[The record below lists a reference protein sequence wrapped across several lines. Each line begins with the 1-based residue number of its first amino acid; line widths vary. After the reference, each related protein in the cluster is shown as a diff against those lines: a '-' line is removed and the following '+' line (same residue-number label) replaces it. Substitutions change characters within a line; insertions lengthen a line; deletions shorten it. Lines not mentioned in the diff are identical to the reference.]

1 MLSKKPKSQ
10 FSLEFS
16 CKKGEIIAILHHNSI
31 EIEQKSRN
39 AIYPKIQKSRNATY
53 PKIQKSRNAIYPNI
67 LLMLFLES
75 YL

>member
-31 EIEQKSRN
+31 EIEQKKQKRHL
-39 AIYPKIQKSRNATY
+39 PKNSSDVIFRELPIK
-53 PKIQKSRNAIYPNI
+53 
-67 LLMLFLES
+67 
-75 YL
+75 

>member
-31 EIEQKSRN
+31 EIEQKKQKPST
-39 AIYPKIQKSRNATY
+39 QKSKKAET
-53 PKIQKSRNAIYPNI
+53 PPTQKFKKAETPSTPI
-67 LLMLFLES
+67 FS
-75 YL
+75 

>member
-31 EIEQKSRN
+31 EIELHKAETPSTQKFKK
-39 AIYPKIQKSRNATY
+39 AETPTTPK
-53 PKIQKSRNAIYPNI
+53 
-67 LLMLFLES
+67 F
-75 YL
+75 